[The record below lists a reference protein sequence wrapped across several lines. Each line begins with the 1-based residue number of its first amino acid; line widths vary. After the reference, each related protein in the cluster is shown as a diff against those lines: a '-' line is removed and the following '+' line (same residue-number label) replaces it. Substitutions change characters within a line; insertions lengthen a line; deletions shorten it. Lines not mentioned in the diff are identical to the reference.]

1 LWPNRKGRT
10 AMSTGVGFSLLD
22 FQFGHLYE
30 HNHENKTTRVY
41 GFTPETF
48 LLLPGGHTHFGF
60 VLSGHIVLGY
70 ANGSKMP
77 LPKGCH
83 FCVKEVA
90 TVESYG
96 TGIVSSAEGFAG
108 MNQFGGPL
116 ENEGRFRYVD
126 GCSNSLL
133 VHPLRKG
140 DPCFHHL
147 HLDPHVKEM
156 PHTHPSLRT
165 LVVYRGEGE
174 AIVPGLDTVH
184 IKRGDAFVIEPDC
197 VHSFNTGEAGM
208 SLVTYHPDSV
218 VGYTDDNNPM
228 LNNTISGGKSARR
241 D

>member
-1 LWPNRKGRT
+1 
-10 AMSTGVGFSLLD
+10 MFTGVGFSLLD
-22 FQFGHLYE
+22 FQQDTVYR
-30 HNHENKTTRVY
+30 HNHGNRTTSVF
-41 GFTPETF
+41 GFFPSAD
-48 LLLPGGHTHFGF
+48 LYLPANHTHFGF
-60 VLSGHIVLGY
+60 VLSGHIVLRY
-70 ANGSKMP
+70 ANGRRMP
-77 LPKGCH
+77 LPEGYH
-83 FCVKEVA
+83 FCVNGAA

-116 ENEGRFRYVD
+116 ENEGRLRYVD

-147 HLDPHVKEM
+147 HLEPHTKER

-174 AIVPGLDTVH
+174 AIVPGLGTVH
-184 IKRGDAFVIEPDC
+184 IKRGDAFVIEPNC
-197 VHSFNTGEAGM
+197 AHSFNTGEVGM

-228 LNNTISGGKSARR
+228 LNNTISDGKSAKR